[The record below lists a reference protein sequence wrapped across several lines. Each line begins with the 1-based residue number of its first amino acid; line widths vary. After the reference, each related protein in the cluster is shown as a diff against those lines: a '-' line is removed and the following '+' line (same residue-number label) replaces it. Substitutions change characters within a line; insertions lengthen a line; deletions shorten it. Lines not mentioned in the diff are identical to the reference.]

1 MELQKLNHENNYHYS
16 NPNIIV
22 EKQLQNY
29 TTLFQTIADQ
39 IGELNERVK
48 NLQLA
53 AE

>member
-1 MELQKLNHENNYHYS
+1 MDLNNQKPVINYNLP
-16 NPNIIV
+16 NPNNIV
-22 EKQLQNY
+22 EKQLQKY

-48 NLQLA
+48 KLQHA